1 MSEYIGNRI
10 VPRHD
15 GVWDKAKEYEPL
27 TIVYEEATGDS
38 YLSRKPVPAGT
49 LLSQEEY
56 WAMCSRFSEQMALY
70 RQNTAEEVEQF
81 RKDTAADVEQLRTD
95 TASDVAVLR
104 KMTAQDVADITQKS
118 LGFSERNIAQ
128 SCGVSRNTVAK
139 VLKKAAEI
147 KLSWPL
153 DFDMTDSA
161 LEELMFPKDKS
172 ATNKR
177 MPNFDYIRKE
187 LLRNGVNKKL
197 LWVEYCEECRMSSEE
212 PLMYSQFCYYIQKDE
227 EKRRAT
233 MHIPRKPGEQIE
245 VDWAGDPAHI
255 IDPDTG
261 EITDAWIF
269 VGVLTYSQ
277 YAFLKAYMNEKTNN
291 WIKAHVQM
299 FDFFGGVTPMLVS
312 DNCTTAV
319 NHKKSD
325 WYNTALNTTYHEMA
339 EHYNLAILPARV
351 RKPKDKPNV
360 EGSVG
365 KISTWITAALRN
377 EQFFSLAE
385 LNASIREKLD
395 AYNARKFQKKECSR
409 LSLFLGEEMPLLAP
423 LPATPFELAEWKQAT
438 VQFNYH
444 IAVDRMFYSVPYQ
457 YIKNKVDVRITD
469 TTVEIFYNHNRIAS
483 HRRLYG
489 RSGQYSTVTEH
500 MPQEH
505 QKYLEWNGD
514 RFRKWADSIGINTS
528 KVVDAILTSGRIEQQ
543 SYRSCMGLLKLAE
556 KYSPEKLEQVCAK
569 ALSYSGKPSYK
580 SIKNLLAAIKDAP
593 DTESESSQ
601 AVKPHGITRGARY
614 YGGKQS

>member
-1 MSEYIGNRI
+1 
-10 VPRHD
+10 
-15 GVWDKAKEYEPL
+15 
-27 TIVYEEATGDS
+27 
-38 YLSRKPVPAGT
+38 
-49 LLSQEEY
+49 
-56 WAMCSRFSEQMALY
+56 
-70 RQNTAEEVEQF
+70 
-81 RKDTAADVEQLRTD
+81 
-95 TASDVAVLR
+95 
-104 KMTAQDVADITQKS
+104 
-118 LGFSERNIAQ
+118 
-128 SCGVSRNTVAK
+128 
-139 VLKKAAEI
+139 
-147 KLSWPL
+147 
-153 DFDMTDSA
+153 
-161 LEELMFPKDKS
+161 
-172 ATNKR
+172 
-177 MPNFDYIRKE
+177 
-187 LLRNGVNKKL
+187 
-197 LWVEYCEECRMSSEE
+197 
-212 PLMYSQFCYYIQKDE
+212 
-227 EKRRAT
+227 
-233 MHIPRKPGEQIE
+233 
-245 VDWAGDPAHI
+245 
-255 IDPDTG
+255 
-261 EITDAWIF
+261 
-269 VGVLTYSQ
+269 
-277 YAFLKAYMNEKTNN
+277 
-291 WIKAHVQM
+291 
-299 FDFFGGVTPMLVS
+299 
-312 DNCTTAV
+312 
-319 NHKKSD
+319 
-325 WYNTALNTTYHEMA
+325 MA

-395 AYNARKFQKKECSR
+395 AYNACKFQKKECSR

-469 TTVEIFYNHNRIAS
+469 ITVEIFYNHNRIAS

-580 SIKNLLAAIKDAP
+580 SIKNLLVATKDAP

-601 AVKPHGITRGARY
+601 VEKPHGITRGAKY